1 MFRGAAIYGVLSL
14 VPLYFLPMPAV
25 SPETY
30 YGFIGC
36 ALVFQ
41 GLFWMTGGDPVRYR
55 SLMLPAV
62 AEKLV
67 FSVPALGLIAAG
79 RTPAIVGVFAVI
91 DLLLGTGFLIARSRT
106 PA

>member
-14 VPLYFLPMPAV
+14 VPLYFLPMPRM

-41 GLFWMTGGDPVRYR
+41 WLFWIIGGDPVKYR
-55 SLMLPAV
+55 PLMLAAV

-67 FSVPALGLIAAG
+67 FSVPALFLIAWG
-79 RTPAIVGVFAVI
+79 RTPAVVAVFAI
-91 DLLLGTGFLIARSRT
+91 MDLILGAGFLIARNRT